1 MSSKPLSK
9 KEYGR
14 RFRELLAEATQLRNA
29 WFKTLTERDAALDRG
44 KPVDMII
51 ENAMYDAEEDYK
63 FSLFD
68 LHEFLLVTR
77 YLPAQ
82 ERSDLAAL
90 SRTDETSPTTNL
102 K

>member
-1 MSSKPLSK
+1 MSIKRLSK
-9 KEYGR
+9 KEYAS

-29 WFKTLTERDAALDRG
+29 WCKKLAERDAALDKG

-63 FSLFD
+63 FPLFD
-68 LHEFLLVTR
+68 LHGFLLVTR

-82 ERSDLAAL
+82 ERSDLAAA
-90 SRTDETSPTTNL
+90 RKRIRAGE
-102 K
+102 